1 MNIAKYMEAIFV
13 VAAVV
18 LGASS
23 YAVAAIA
30 PVHARLAPAAEV
42 SMPVVH
48 VSAKRLSVAEKARLA
63 H

>member
-23 YAVAAIA
+23 YAAVAIA
-30 PVHARLAPAAEV
+30 PTHARLAPVGEV
-42 SMPVVH
+42 SMPLVH
-48 VSAKRLSVAEKARLA
+48 VSAKRLSAAEKARLA
-63 H
+63 N